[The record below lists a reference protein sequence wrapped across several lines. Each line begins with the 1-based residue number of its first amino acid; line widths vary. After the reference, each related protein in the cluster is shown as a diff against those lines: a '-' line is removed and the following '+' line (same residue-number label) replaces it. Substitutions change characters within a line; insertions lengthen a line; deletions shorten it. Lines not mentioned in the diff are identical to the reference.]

1 MKKVNMLVA
10 LVLAAT
16 PGFAQGDNQHPLY
29 QPEMLRIIFTIAVL
43 IIFMVFILTIMKL
56 YLGHRLKNKIVDK
69 GLSENIAASI
79 LQTNPHEDRN
89 SNIKW
94 FSLLAGIGAG
104 LLIVYYSQPLGIHSL
119 AIMSFSISA
128 SFLGYYLFTRYAEKQ

>member
-10 LVLAAT
+10 LVLAAS
-16 PGFAQGDNQHPLY
+16 PVFAQGNDQNPLY
-29 QPEMLRIIFTIAVL
+29 QPEMLRIIFTIAVV
-43 IIFMVFILTIMKL
+43 IVFMVFILAIMKL
-56 YLGHRLKNKIVDK
+56 SLTHRLKNKIVDK

-94 FSLLAGIGAG
+94 FMLMAGLGAG
-104 LLIVYYSQPLGIHSL
+104 LLIVNYTQPLGIHSL

-128 SFLGYYLFTRYAEKQ
+128 SFLGYDLFTRYARR

>member
-16 PGFAQGDNQHPLY
+16 PVFAQGDNQNPLY
-29 QPEMLRIIFTIAVL
+29 QPEMLRIMFTIAIV
-43 IIFMVFILTIMKL
+43 IVFMVFILAIMKL

-69 GLSENIAASI
+69 GLSENIATSI

-94 FSLLAGIGAG
+94 FLLMAGVGTG
-104 LLIVYYSQPLGIHSL
+104 LLIVNYSQPLGIHSL
-119 AIMSFSISA
+119 AIMSLSISA
-128 SFLGYYLFTRYAEKQ
+128 SFLAYYIFTRYTEK

>member
-1 MKKVNMLVA
+1 MKKINMLVA
-10 LVLAAT
+10 LVLAT
-16 PGFAQGDNQHPLY
+16 SPVFAQGGDQNPLN
-29 QPEMLRIIFTIAVL
+29 QPEMLRIIFTIAIV
-43 IIFMVFILTIMKL
+43 IIFMIFILTMMKL

-94 FSLLAGIGAG
+94 FMLLAGIGAG
-104 LLIVYYSQPLGIHSL
+104 LLIVNYTLPLGIHSI
-119 AIMSFSISA
+119 AILSFSISA
-128 SFLGYYLFTRYAEKQ
+128 SFLGYYLFSRYTEK